1 MSKITKVRISQLA
14 KDLGVAT
21 KDIISR
27 CETEGIPD
35 VKQPQSTIS
44 MGLAMTIRE
53 WFGGGVAVQDAPT
66 PVVNKPAVGKS
77 SDSANDVADEL
88 GQKVSAKKL
97 AARPSAPKPVA
108 VVRKAAPKVEAAVA
122 DVATPNE
129 VKTPQITAKK
139 SDHVEP
145 ATADHQGSA
154 PVAQADNAAAPHAA
168 VQAHKPVVAPVV
180 NAVAPPTVAAVVP
193 PKTFLRP
200 GPPAQANVPTRPT
213 DVRPV
218 GPMLQQPVKTSL
230 SGPRV
235 IRVETP
241 DVIPAP
247 RPRFVPG
254 AGQGP
259 YRPGP
264 RFGGGGAGVSG
275 GAGAPPSGGP
285 AGSSARAPDR
295 NKRRVSATD
304 TRGRTGGESPSS
316 ERSKQDIKERED
328 RMSSTGFF
336 RKNRTPTTNKKSS
349 FQPTRQQGPVTGVVK
364 ISEPINIK
372 ELSSVTGV
380 KAGDILKKL
389 FMKGTTATINSVI
402 TSDQALET
410 MLEFDIELVIEEAR
424 SAAEIIEAGFKER
437 VRSDERPRSPVVTIM
452 GHVDHGKT
460 SLLDRIRNANVA
472 AGEAGGITQATSA
485 FQTPVKAGDQDR
497 VITFIDTPGHE
508 AFTNMR
514 ARGAKVTDI
523 VVLVIAADDGVMPQS
538 VESINHAKAAGVP
551 IVVALNKI
559 DKPEATEKNIQR
571 INGQLAEHGL
581 NPVEWGGSTEVI
593 KTSAAKNTGIQEL
606 LDVLDYQAELL
617 GLKADYKGL
626 AQGTVLEA
634 QLEEGRGAVAR
645 LIVQEGTLN
654 RSDFVVIGRAFG
666 RVRDLVNDKG
676 QRVDSAGPSTPVAIS
691 GIDMMPDAGDK
702 FFCVKSLN
710 DAEDAA
716 HERRRIERE
725 RELAAPKITL
735 DNIFEHMGKEQVKE
749 LGLLVKA
756 DVQGSMET
764 LRTVLSKIKTDEVAV
779 NVRHSAVG
787 GINESDVSLAEATG
801 SIILGFNV
809 TSSSK
814 ARALAERK
822 NVEIRLYEVI
832 YELVDDVTQ
841 AASGLL
847 TPEIKLE
854 VLGHAEVR
862 EVFKIS
868 KVGMI
873 AGCYV
878 TDGVVERN
886 AQIRV
891 TRNAIVVVKDRR
903 LEQLK
908 RIKDDAKEVRAGMEC
923 GMKIVGYNDIK
934 VGDVLECYRT
944 STVTRSMPATR

>member
-1 MSKITKVRISQLA
+1 MSKLTKIRISQLA

-21 KDIISR
+21 KEIISR
-27 CETEGIPD
+27 CEAEGIPD

-44 MGLAMTIRE
+44 MGLALTIRE
-53 WFGGGVAVQDAPT
+53 WFGGGVAVQDAPAEVEQT
-66 PVVNKPAVGKS
+66 KPAAEKSTAVAKDVGH
-77 SDSANDVADEL
+77 EL
-88 GQKVSAKKL
+88 APKVSAKKL
-97 AARPSAPKPVA
+97 TARPAAPKTAA
-108 VVRKAAPKVEAAVA
+108 VVRKPPPKSQVVAADKVAPVEAKPA
-122 DVATPNE
+122 NE
-129 VKTPQITAKK
+129 KSVKGVGVQAAS
-139 SDHVEP
+139 SD
-145 ATADHQGSA
+145 TQGSA
-154 PVAQADNAAAPHAA
+154 PVKQPDAVVHEPAA
-168 VQAHKPVVAPVV
+168 VQTQKS
-180 NAVAPPTVAAVVP
+180 VAAPIQSPVPTP
-193 PKTFLRP
+193 PKTFLRA
-200 GPPAQANVPTRPT
+200 GPPAPANVPTRPT

-218 GPMLQQPVKTSL
+218 GPMLQQPVKTNL

-241 DVIPAP
+241 DIVPAP
-247 RPRFVPG
+247 RPRFNPTAGPG
-254 AGQGP
+254 AS
-259 YRPGP
+259 RPGQ

-275 GAGAPPSGGP
+275 GSGVGGGAPAS
-285 AGSSARAPDR
+285 GSSARAPDR
-295 NKRRVSATD
+295 NKRRVLAND
-304 TRGRTGGESPSS
+304 TRGRTAGESPTG

-336 RKNRTPTTNKKSS
+336 RKNRASTVKRNAS
-349 FQPTRQQGPVTGVVK
+349 FQPTARQQGPVTGEVK

-514 ARGAKVTDI
+514 SRGAKVTDI
-523 VVLVIAADDGVMPQS
+523 VVLVIAADDGVMPQT

-559 DKPEATEKNIQR
+559 DKQEATEKNIQR
-571 INGQLAEHGL
+571 IYGQLAENGL
-581 NPVEWGGSTEVI
+581 NPLEWGGSTEVM

-606 LDVLDYQAELL
+606 LDVIDYQAQLL
-617 GLKADYKGL
+617 DLKADYKGL
-626 AQGTVLEA
+626 AQGSVLEA

-645 LIVQEGTLN
+645 LIVQEGTLQ
-654 RSDFVVIGRAFG
+654 RGDFVVIGRAFG
-666 RVRDLVNDKG
+666 RVRDLVNDRG
-676 QRVDSAGPSTPVAIS
+676 QRVESAGPSTPVAMS

-702 FFCVKSLN
+702 FFCVKSLP

-735 DNIFEHMGKEQVKE
+735 DNIFEHMGKAQVKE

-764 LRTVLSKIKTDEVAV
+764 LRTVLGKIKTEEVAV

-878 TDGVVERN
+878 NDGVVERN

-891 TRNAIVVVKDRR
+891 TRDGIVIEKDRR

-908 RIKDDAKEVRAGMEC
+908 RVKDDAKEVRAGMEC

-934 VGDVLECYRT
+934 AGDVLECYRT
-944 STVTRSMPATR
+944 STVTRSMPTTR